1 MERIIETIK
10 NFEPFDEEEA
20 VEKEAFLYFINNNKE
35 ILTRDNLNGHL
46 TASALVVNEDLTKA
60 LLVHH
65 NIFGGYIYPGG
76 HADGIA
82 NLLEV
87 AIREVLEETGLE
99 VKPYSE
105 DIFSIHVTPTEAHY
119 KKGNIYQHTFT
130 MMFYSY

>member
-76 HADGIA
+76 HAD
-82 NLLEV
+82 
-87 AIREVLEETGLE
+87 
-99 VKPYSE
+99 
-105 DIFSIHVTPTEAHY
+105 
-119 KKGNIYQHTFT
+119 
-130 MMFYSY
+130 